1 MNSKKILVFVGM
13 PGAGKSEAAAYLDKK
28 GIPFVRFGQF
38 VEDGV
43 KERGFELTTDN
54 ERKVREEIRK
64 ELGMGAMAIKAKPK
78 LQELLKNN
86 NIIAIDGLYSWEE
99 YVILKREFPFLT
111 LIQIYAE
118 PNKRYERLEKRPVR
132 PVSFNAYERDVAELE
147 KLNKGGPIAIA
158 DHLIENNS
166 DDIDDFHKKID
177 QLLIRLGINSSN
189 DQH

>member
-1 MNSKKILVFVGM
+1 MISQNKKILVFVGM
-13 PGAGKSEAAAYLDKK
+13 PGAGKTEAAAYLDKK

-43 KERGFELTTDN
+43 KERGLELTTDN

-78 LQELLKNN
+78 LEELFKDHDV
-86 NIIAIDGLYSWEE
+86 IAIDGLYSWEE
-99 YVILKREFPFLT
+99 YTILKKEFPFLI

-118 PNKRYERLEKRPVR
+118 PNKRYERLEKRPIR
-132 PVSFNAYERDVAELE
+132 PVSFKAYERDVAELE

-158 DHLIENNS
+158 DYLIENDS
-166 DDIDDFHKKID
+166 DNIEDFHNKID
-177 QLLIRLGINSSN
+177 QLLARLGINPPK
-189 DQH
+189 